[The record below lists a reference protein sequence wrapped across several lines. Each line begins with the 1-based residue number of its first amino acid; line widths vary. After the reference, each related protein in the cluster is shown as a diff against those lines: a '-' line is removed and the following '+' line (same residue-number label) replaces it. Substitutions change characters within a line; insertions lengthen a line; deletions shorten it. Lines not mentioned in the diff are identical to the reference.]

1 MRGPAGCLAASP
13 HTRSRPRGAAPGAAG
28 PPRVPAG
35 PGRVAPGKMAARGA
49 LSPGP
54 AAQGPPR
61 ERLSAARGLR
71 EPGRRAGRPVSAA
84 RGPAS
89 PAGLVGFPPSP
100 SMFVIYIY
108 IFFKGEEAAFK
119 RRGSGGSRR
128 TLPPCL
134 QTQLLPCIC
143 NAKGKATSGEE
154 QTRGWCGRGVLGI
167 WKGQGALFLKLSIPS
182 TPIVSAS
189 CKTSRAF

>member
-1 MRGPAGCLAASP
+1 MPRRVPPHPLPAAGSSPGSGEAAEGAGGAGPCGAGQDGG
-13 HTRSRPRGAAPGAAG
+13 PRRAVPRARRAGAAPRAAQRR
-28 PPRVPAG
+28 PRPAG
-35 PGRVAPGKMAARGA
+35 AR
-49 LSPGP
+49 
-54 AAQGPPR
+54 
-61 ERLSAARGLR
+61 
-71 EPGRRAGRPVSAA
+71 
-84 RGPAS
+84 
-89 PAGLVGFPPSP
+89 PPSGQARVRH
-100 SMFVIYIY
+100 SRARFSRWARWVSSLSLHVCYIYIY
-108 IFFKGEEAAFK
+108 IYFKGEEAAFK